1 MSNIDKNKFDT
12 WFEGNRDTLI
22 NNIKDIFNQ
31 EKVEFESTTSDD
43 QNLADQVNAEEFPR
57 VGIQFSSSDDSSHL
71 QHLITVDS
79 NSVLNLYSWM
89 SGEKI
94 KDTLD
99 EEQWKKFQ
107 EGIEQFLLNVSN
119 SIEDEA
125 MTFTVQNLTV
135 SQYDSGDDF
144 SVLLPLDS
152 GLSVS
157 HNFKLGKD
165 TISVNQYSWIKN
177 TSDNDSVDVSRAE
190 FDSFSSENGEDGDP
204 RNIDMLLDVELEVLV
219 ELGRKS
225 MKIRDVLKL
234 GKGSLIELNKTAGE
248 PLTIYVNNRKLA
260 EGEVVVVDDNFGI
273 RITKL
278 ASPKERIKSLG

>member
-1 MSNIDKNKFDT
+1 MSNIDKNKLDT
-12 WFEGNRDTLI
+12 WLEGNHDSLI
-22 NNIKDIFNQ
+22 NNIKESFNQ
-31 EKVEFESTTSDD
+31 KKVEFESTTADD
-43 QNLADQVNAEEFPR
+43 QNLLDQVNTEEFPC
-57 VGIQFSSSDDSSHL
+57 VGIQFSSSDI
-71 QHLITVDS
+71 QHLITVDL
-79 NSVLNLYSWM
+79 NSGLNLYSLM

-107 EGIEQFLLNVSN
+107 EGIELFLLNISN
-119 SIEDEA
+119 SVEDET
-125 MTFTVQNLTV
+125 MKFTVQNLTV
-135 SQYDSGDDF
+135 TYCGSADETSL
-144 SVLLPLDS
+144 SLPLDG
-152 GLSVS
+152 GLSAS
-157 HNFKLGKD
+157 YKFKLGKD
-165 TISVNQYSWIKN
+165 TISVNQYLWAKN
-177 TSDNDSVDVSRAE
+177 NSDEDFVDVSRAE
-190 FDSFSSENGEDGDP
+190 FDSFSSENGENGNP

-225 MKIRDVLKL
+225 MKIKDVLKL

>member
-1 MSNIDKNKFDT
+1 MSNIDKNKLDT
-12 WFEGNRDTLI
+12 WFEGNHDSLI
-22 NNIKDIFNQ
+22 NNIKESFNQ
-31 EKVEFESTTSDD
+31 KKVEFESTTADD
-43 QNLADQVNAEEFPR
+43 QNLLDQVNTEEFPC
-57 VGIQFSSSDDSSHL
+57 VGIQFSSSDI
-71 QHLITVDS
+71 QHLITVDL
-79 NSVLNLYSWM
+79 NSGLNLYSLM

-107 EGIEQFLLNVSN
+107 EGIELFLLNISN
-119 SIEDEA
+119 SVEDET
-125 MTFTVQNLTV
+125 MKFTVQNLTV
-135 SQYDSGDDF
+135 TYCGSADETSL
-144 SVLLPLDS
+144 SLPLDG
-152 GLSVS
+152 GLSAS
-157 HNFKLGKD
+157 YKFKLGKD
-165 TISVNQYSWIKN
+165 TISVNQYLWAKN
-177 TSDNDSVDVSRAE
+177 NSDEDFVDVSRAE
-190 FDSFSSENGEDGDP
+190 FDSFSSENGENGNP

-234 GKGSLIELNKTAGE
+234 GKGSLIELNKAAGE

>member
-12 WFEGNRDTLI
+12 WFEGNRGSLI
-22 NNIKDIFNQ
+22 NNIKEIFNQ

-135 SQYDSGDDF
+135 SQYDSVDDF
-144 SVLLPLDS
+144 SILLPLDS

-165 TISVNQYSWIKN
+165 TISVNQYSWSKS
-177 TSDNDSVDVSRAE
+177 TSDDDSVDVSRAE
-190 FDSFSSENGEDGDP
+190 FDSFSSENGENGNP

-234 GKGSLIELNKTAGE
+234 GKGSLIELNKAAGE

>member
-1 MSNIDKNKFDT
+1 MSNIDKNKLDR
-12 WFEGNRDTLI
+12 WFEENHDSLI
-22 NNIKDIFNQ
+22 NNIKESFNQ
-31 EKVEFESTTSDD
+31 KIVEFESTTSDD
-43 QNLADQVNAEEFPR
+43 QNLSDQINAEELPCL
-57 VGIQFSSSDDSSHL
+57 GIQFSSSGL
-71 QHLITVDS
+71 QHLITVDL
-79 NSVLNLYSWM
+79 NSGLNLYSLM

-99 EEQWKKFQ
+99 KEQWKKFQ
-107 EGIEQFLLNVSN
+107 EGIELFLLNISN
-119 SIEDEA
+119 SVDDET
-125 MTFTVQNLTV
+125 MKFTVQNLTV
-135 SQYDSGDDF
+135 SHCDSVDET
-144 SVLLPLDS
+144 SLSLPLDG
-152 GLSVS
+152 GLSAS
-157 HNFKLGKD
+157 HKFKLGKD
-165 TISVNQYSWIKN
+165 TISVNQYLWSKN
-177 TSDNDSVDVSRAE
+177 ISDEDFVDVSRAE
-190 FDSFSSENGEDGDP
+190 FDNFSTENGENGNP

>member
-1 MSNIDKNKFDT
+1 MSNIEKNKLDT
-12 WFEGNRDTLI
+12 WFEGNRDSLI
-22 NNIKDIFNQ
+22 NNIKEIFHQ
-31 EKVEFESTTSDD
+31 EKVEIESTTSGD
-43 QNLADQVNAEEFPR
+43 QNLADQVSAEDFPR
-57 VGIQFSSSDDSSHL
+57 VGIQFSSSDGSSHL
-71 QHLITVDS
+71 QHLITLDL

-89 SGEKI
+89 SNEKI
-94 KDTLD
+94 KDSLD
-99 EEQWKKFQ
+99 EEQWKIFQ

-119 SIEDEA
+119 SVEDKT
-125 MTFTVQNLTV
+125 MKFTVQNLTV
-135 SQYDSGDDF
+135 SQYESVDDS
-144 SVLLPLDS
+144 SILLPLDS
-152 GLSVS
+152 GLSAS
-157 HNFKLGKD
+157 HKFKLDKD
-165 TISVNQYSWIKN
+165 TISVNQYSWNKN
-177 TSDNDSVDVSRAE
+177 TSDDDYVDVSRAE
-190 FDSFSSENGEDGDP
+190 FDSFNSENGENGNP

-248 PLTIYVNNRKLA
+248 PLIIYVNNRKLA

>member
-12 WFEGNRDTLI
+12 WFEGNRGSLI
-22 NNIKDIFNQ
+22 NNIKEIFNQ
-31 EKVEFESTTSDD
+31 EKVEFESTTSDN

-119 SIEDEA
+119 SIEDET

-135 SQYDSGDDF
+135 SQYDSSDDC
-144 SVLLPLDS
+144 SILLPLDS

-157 HNFKLGKD
+157 HKFNLGKD
-165 TISVNQYSWIKN
+165 TISVNQYSWSKS
-177 TSDNDSVDVSRAE
+177 TSDDDSVDVSRAE
-190 FDSFSSENGEDGDP
+190 FDSFSSENGANGNP

-234 GKGSLIELNKTAGE
+234 GKGSLIELNKAAGE

>member
-1 MSNIDKNKFDT
+1 MSNIDKNKFDI
-12 WFEGNRDTLI
+12 WFEGNRGSLI
-22 NNIKDIFNQ
+22 NNIKESFNQ
-31 EKVEFESTTSDD
+31 KKVEFESTTADD
-43 QNLADQVNAEEFPR
+43 QNLLDQVNTEEFPC
-57 VGIQFSSSDDSSHL
+57 VGIQFSSSDI
-71 QHLITVDS
+71 QHLITVDL
-79 NSVLNLYSWM
+79 NSGLNLYSLM

-107 EGIEQFLLNVSN
+107 EGIELFLLNISN
-119 SIEDEA
+119 SVEDET
-125 MTFTVQNLTV
+125 MKFTVQNLTV
-135 SQYDSGDDF
+135 TYCGSADETSL
-144 SVLLPLDS
+144 SLPLDG
-152 GLSVS
+152 GLSAS
-157 HNFKLGKD
+157 YKFKLGKD
-165 TISVNQYSWIKN
+165 TISVNQYLWAKN
-177 TSDNDSVDVSRAE
+177 NSDEDFVDVSRAE
-190 FDSFSSENGEDGDP
+190 FDSFSSENGENGNP

-225 MKIRDVLKL
+225 MKIKDVLKL

>member
-1 MSNIDKNKFDT
+1 MSNIDKNKLDA
-12 WFEGNRDTLI
+12 WFQGNRDSLI
-22 NNIKDIFNQ
+22 NNIKEIFNQ

-57 VGIQFSSSDDSSHL
+57 VGIQFSSSDGSSHL

-79 NSVLNLYSWM
+79 NSVLNLYSSM

-99 EEQWKKFQ
+99 EEQWKIFQ
-107 EGIEQFLLNVSN
+107 EGIEQLLLKISN
-119 SIEDEA
+119 SVEDET
-125 MTFTVQNLTV
+125 MKFTVQNLTV
-135 SQYDSGDDF
+135 SHYDSLDET
-144 SVLLPLDS
+144 SLSLPLDS
-152 GLSVS
+152 GLSAS
-157 HNFKLGKD
+157 HKFKLDKD
-165 TISVNQYSWIKN
+165 TISVNQYLWTKN
-177 TSDNDSVDVSRAE
+177 TSDEDFVDVSRAE
-190 FDSFSSENGEDGDP
+190 FDSFSTKNGENGNP
-204 RNIDMLLDVELEVLV
+204 INIDMLLDVELEVLV

>member
-1 MSNIDKNKFDT
+1 MSNIDKNKLDT
-12 WFEGNRDTLI
+12 WLEGNHDSLI
-22 NNIKDIFNQ
+22 NNIKESFNQ
-31 EKVEFESTTSDD
+31 KKVEFESTTADD
-43 QNLADQVNAEEFPR
+43 QNLLDQVNTEEFPC
-57 VGIQFSSSDDSSHL
+57 VGIQFSSSDI
-71 QHLITVDS
+71 QHLITVDL
-79 NSVLNLYSWM
+79 NSGLNLYSLM

-107 EGIEQFLLNVSN
+107 EGIELFLLNISN
-119 SIEDEA
+119 SVEDET
-125 MTFTVQNLTV
+125 MKFTVQNLTV
-135 SQYDSGDDF
+135 TYCGSADETSL
-144 SVLLPLDS
+144 SLPLDG
-152 GLSVS
+152 GLSAS
-157 HNFKLGKD
+157 YKFKLGKD
-165 TISVNQYSWIKN
+165 TISVNQYLWAKN
-177 TSDNDSVDVSRAE
+177 NSDEDFVDVSRAE
-190 FDSFSSENGEDGDP
+190 FDSFSSENGENGNP

>member
-1 MSNIDKNKFDT
+1 MSNIDKNKLDI
-12 WFEGNRDTLI
+12 WFEENHDSLI
-22 NNIKDIFNQ
+22 NNIKESFNQ
-31 EKVEFESTTSDD
+31 KIVEFESTTSDD
-43 QNLADQVNAEEFPR
+43 QNLSDQINAEEFPCL
-57 VGIQFSSSDDSSHL
+57 GIQFSSSGL
-71 QHLITVDS
+71 KHLITVDL
-79 NSVLNLYSWM
+79 NSGLNLYSLM

-99 EEQWKKFQ
+99 KEQWKKFQ
-107 EGIEQFLLNVSN
+107 EGIELFLLNISN
-119 SIEDEA
+119 SVDDET
-125 MTFTVQNLTV
+125 MKFTVQNLTV
-135 SQYDSGDDF
+135 SHCDSVDET
-144 SVLLPLDS
+144 SLSLPLDG
-152 GLSVS
+152 GLSAS
-157 HNFKLGKD
+157 HKFKLGKD
-165 TISVNQYSWIKN
+165 TISVNQYLWSKN
-177 TSDNDSVDVSRAE
+177 ISDEDFVDVSRAE
-190 FDSFSSENGEDGDP
+190 FDNFSTENGENGNP

>member
-1 MSNIDKNKFDT
+1 MSNIDKNKFDK
-12 WFEGNRDTLI
+12 WFEGNHDSLI

-119 SIEDEA
+119 SIEDET

-152 GLSVS
+152 GWSVS

-177 TSDNDSVDVSRAE
+177 TSDDDSVDVSRAE
-190 FDSFSSENGEDGDP
+190 FDSFSSENGENGDP

>member
-1 MSNIDKNKFDT
+1 MSNIDKNKLDT
-12 WFEGNRDTLI
+12 WIEENRDSLI
-22 NNIKDIFNQ
+22 NNIKEIFNQ
-31 EKVEFESTTSDD
+31 EKVEFESTISDD
-43 QNLADQVNAEEFPR
+43 QNLADQVNAEKFPR
-57 VGIQFSSSDDSSHL
+57 VGIQFSSSDGSSHL

-107 EGIEQFLLNVSN
+107 EGIEQFLLDVSN
-119 SIEDEA
+119 SVEDET
-125 MTFTVQNLTV
+125 MKFTVQNLTV

-144 SVLLPLDS
+144 SILLPLDS
-152 GLSVS
+152 GLSAS

-165 TISVNQYSWIKN
+165 TISVNQYSWSKS
-177 TSDNDSVDVSRAE
+177 TSDDDHVDVSRAE
-190 FDSFSSENGEDGDP
+190 FDSFISENGENGDP
-204 RNIDMLLDVELEVLV
+204 RNIDILLDVELEVLV

>member
-1 MSNIDKNKFDT
+1 MSNIDKNKFDK
-12 WFEGNRDTLI
+12 WIEGNHDSLI

-119 SIEDEA
+119 SIEDET

-135 SQYDSGDDF
+135 SQYDSVDDF
-144 SVLLPLDS
+144 SILLPLDS

-177 TSDNDSVDVSRAE
+177 TSDDDSVDVSRAE

-234 GKGSLIELNKTAGE
+234 GKGSLLELNKTAGE

>member
-1 MSNIDKNKFDT
+1 MSNIDKNKLDR
-12 WFEGNRDTLI
+12 WFEENHDSLI
-22 NNIKDIFNQ
+22 NNIKESFNQ
-31 EKVEFESTTSDD
+31 KIVEFESTTSDD
-43 QNLADQVNAEEFPR
+43 QNLSDQINAEEFPCL
-57 VGIQFSSSDDSSHL
+57 GIQFSSSGL
-71 QHLITVDS
+71 KHLITVDL
-79 NSVLNLYSWM
+79 NSGLNLYSLM

-99 EEQWKKFQ
+99 KEQWKKFQ
-107 EGIEQFLLNVSN
+107 EGIELFLLNISN
-119 SIEDEA
+119 SVDDET
-125 MTFTVQNLTV
+125 MKFTVQNLTV
-135 SQYDSGDDF
+135 SHYDSLDET
-144 SVLLPLDS
+144 SLSLPLDS
-152 GLSVS
+152 GLSAS
-157 HNFKLGKD
+157 HKFKLDKD
-165 TISVNQYSWIKN
+165 TISVNQYLWTKN
-177 TSDNDSVDVSRAE
+177 TSDEDFVDVSRAE
-190 FDSFSSENGEDGDP
+190 FDSFSTKNGENGNP
-204 RNIDMLLDVELEVLV
+204 INIDMLLDVELEVLV

>member
-1 MSNIDKNKFDT
+1 MPLVLLFCVSQNWKHLTDFSEVSPRSSQT
-12 WFEGNRDTLI
+12 R
-22 NNIKDIFNQ
+22 
-31 EKVEFESTTSDD
+31 TTDPD
-43 QNLADQVNAEEFPR
+43 L
-57 VGIQFSSSDDSSHL
+57 
-71 QHLITVDS
+71 
-79 NSVLNLYSWM
+79 NSGLNLYSLM

-177 TSDNDSVDVSRAE
+177 TSDDDSVDVSRAE

>member
-1 MSNIDKNKFDT
+1 MSNIDKNKLDI
-12 WFEGNRDTLI
+12 WFEENHDSLI
-22 NNIKDIFNQ
+22 NNIKESFNQ
-31 EKVEFESTTSDD
+31 KIVEFESTTSDD
-43 QNLADQVNAEEFPR
+43 QNLSDQINAEGFPCL
-57 VGIQFSSSDDSSHL
+57 GIQFSSSGL
-71 QHLITVDS
+71 KHLITVDL
-79 NSVLNLYSWM
+79 NSGLNLYSLM

-99 EEQWKKFQ
+99 KEQWKKFQ
-107 EGIEQFLLNVSN
+107 EGIELFLLNISN
-119 SIEDEA
+119 SVDDGA
-125 MTFTVQNLTV
+125 MKFTVQNLTV
-135 SQYDSGDDF
+135 SQCDSIDKT
-144 SVLLPLDS
+144 SLSLPLDG
-152 GLSVS
+152 GLSAS
-157 HNFKLGKD
+157 HKFKLGKD
-165 TISVNQYSWIKN
+165 TISVNQYLWSKN
-177 TSDNDSVDVSRAE
+177 ISDEDFVDVSRAE
-190 FDSFSSENGEDGDP
+190 FDNFSTENGENGNP

>member
-1 MSNIDKNKFDT
+1 MSNIDKNKLDT
-12 WFEGNRDTLI
+12 WFEGNHDSLI
-22 NNIKDIFNQ
+22 NSIKGSFNQ
-31 EKVEFESTTSDD
+31 KKVEFESTTSDD
-43 QNLADQVNAEEFPR
+43 QNLSDQINSEEFPC
-57 VGIQFSSSDDSSHL
+57 VGIQFASSGL
-71 QHLITVDS
+71 QHLITVDL
-79 NSVLNLYSWM
+79 NSGLNLYSLM

-107 EGIEQFLLNVSN
+107 EGIELFLLNISN
-119 SIEDEA
+119 SVEDET
-125 MTFTVQNLTV
+125 MRFTVQNLTV
-135 SQYDSGDDF
+135 SHYDSVDEI
-144 SVLLPLDS
+144 SLSLPLDS

-157 HNFKLGKD
+157 NKLKFDKD
-165 TISVNQYSWIKN
+165 TISVNQYLWSKN
-177 TSDNDSVDVSRAE
+177 TSDKDFVDVSRAE
-190 FDSFSSENGEDGDP
+190 FDNFSTENGENGNP
-204 RNIDMLLDVELEVLV
+204 RNIDMLLDVELEILV

>member
-1 MSNIDKNKFDT
+1 MSNIDKNKLDT
-12 WFEGNRDTLI
+12 WLEGNHDSLI
-22 NNIKDIFNQ
+22 NNIKESFNQ
-31 EKVEFESTTSDD
+31 KKVEFESTTADD
-43 QNLADQVNAEEFPR
+43 QNLLDQVNTEEFPC
-57 VGIQFSSSDDSSHL
+57 VGIQFSSSDI
-71 QHLITVDS
+71 QHLITVDL
-79 NSVLNLYSWM
+79 NSGLNLYSLM

-107 EGIEQFLLNVSN
+107 EGIELFLLNISN
-119 SIEDEA
+119 SVEDET
-125 MTFTVQNLTV
+125 MKFTVQNLTV
-135 SQYDSGDDF
+135 TYCGSADETSL
-144 SVLLPLDS
+144 SLPLDG
-152 GLSVS
+152 GLSAS
-157 HNFKLGKD
+157 YKFKLGKD
-165 TISVNQYSWIKN
+165 TISVNQYLWAKN
-177 TSDNDSVDVSRAE
+177 NSDEDFVDVSRAE
-190 FDSFSSENGEDGDP
+190 FDSFSSENGANGNP

-225 MKIRDVLKL
+225 MKIKDVLKL

>member
-1 MSNIDKNKFDT
+1 MSNIDKNKLDT
-12 WFEGNRDTLI
+12 WLEGNHDSLI
-22 NNIKDIFNQ
+22 NNIKESFNQ
-31 EKVEFESTTSDD
+31 KKVEFESTTADD
-43 QNLADQVNAEEFPR
+43 QNLLDQVNTEEFPC
-57 VGIQFSSSDDSSHL
+57 VGIQFSSSDI
-71 QHLITVDS
+71 QHLITVDL
-79 NSVLNLYSWM
+79 NSGLNLYSLM

-107 EGIEQFLLNVSN
+107 EGIELFLLNISN
-119 SIEDEA
+119 SVEDET
-125 MTFTVQNLTV
+125 MKFTVQNLTV
-135 SQYDSGDDF
+135 SHYDSLDET
-144 SVLLPLDS
+144 SLSLPLDS
-152 GLSVS
+152 GLSAS
-157 HNFKLGKD
+157 HKFKLDKD
-165 TISVNQYSWIKN
+165 TISVNQYLWTKN
-177 TSDNDSVDVSRAE
+177 TSDEDFVDVSRAE
-190 FDSFSSENGEDGDP
+190 FDSFSSENGENGNP

-234 GKGSLIELNKTAGE
+234 GKGSLIELNKAAGE

>member
-1 MSNIDKNKFDT
+1 MSNIDKNKLDT
-12 WFEGNRDTLI
+12 WFERNHDSLI
-22 NNIKDIFNQ
+22 NNIKESFNQ
-31 EKVEFESTTSDD
+31 KIVEFESTTTDN
-43 QNLADQVNAEEFPR
+43 QNLSDQINAEEFPC
-57 VGIQFSSSDDSSHL
+57 VGIQFSSSEL
-71 QHLITVDS
+71 QHLITVDL
-79 NSVLNLYSWM
+79 NSGLNLYSLM

-107 EGIEQFLLNVSN
+107 EGIELLLLNISN
-119 SIEDEA
+119 SVEDET
-125 MTFTVQNLTV
+125 MKFTVQNLTV
-135 SQYDSGDDF
+135 SHCDSVDET
-144 SVLLPLDS
+144 SLSLPLDG
-152 GLSVS
+152 GLSAS
-157 HNFKLGKD
+157 HKFKLGKD
-165 TISVNQYSWIKN
+165 TISVNQYLWSKN
-177 TSDNDSVDVSRAE
+177 ISDEDFVNVSRAE
-190 FDSFSSENGEDGDP
+190 FDNFSTENGENGNP

>member
-1 MSNIDKNKFDT
+1 MSNIDKNKLDT
-12 WFEGNRDTLI
+12 WFEGNHDSLI
-22 NNIKDIFNQ
+22 NNIKESFNQ
-31 EKVEFESTTSDD
+31 KKVEFESTTADD
-43 QNLADQVNAEEFPR
+43 QNLLDQVNTEEFPC
-57 VGIQFSSSDDSSHL
+57 VGIQFSSSDI
-71 QHLITVDS
+71 QHLITVDL
-79 NSVLNLYSWM
+79 NSGLNLYSLM

-107 EGIEQFLLNVSN
+107 EGIELFLLNISN
-119 SIEDEA
+119 SVEDET
-125 MTFTVQNLTV
+125 MKFTVQNLTV
-135 SQYDSGDDF
+135 TYCGSADETSL
-144 SVLLPLDS
+144 SLPLDG
-152 GLSVS
+152 GLSAS
-157 HNFKLGKD
+157 YKFKLGKD
-165 TISVNQYSWIKN
+165 TISVNQYLWAKN
-177 TSDNDSVDVSRAE
+177 NSDEDFVDVSRAE
-190 FDSFSSENGEDGDP
+190 FDSFSSENGENGNP

-225 MKIRDVLKL
+225 MKIKDVLKL

>member
-1 MSNIDKNKFDT
+1 MSNIDKNKLDT
-12 WFEGNRDTLI
+12 WFEGNHDSLI
-22 NNIKDIFNQ
+22 NNIKESFNQ
-31 EKVEFESTTSDD
+31 KKVEFESTTSDE
-43 QNLADQVNAEEFPR
+43 QNLSDQVNAEEFPC
-57 VGIQFSSSDDSSHL
+57 VGIQFSSSGL
-71 QHLITVDS
+71 QHFITVGL
-79 NSVLNLYSWM
+79 NSGLNLYSLM

-119 SIEDEA
+119 SIEDET

-135 SQYDSGDDF
+135 SQYDSSDDF
-144 SVLLPLDS
+144 SILLPLDS

-157 HNFKLGKD
+157 HKFKLGKD
-165 TISVNQYSWIKN
+165 TISVNQYSWSKN
-177 TSDNDSVDVSRAE
+177 ISDDDSVDVSRAE
-190 FDSFSSENGEDGDP
+190 FDSFSSENGENGNP

-234 GKGSLIELNKTAGE
+234 GKGSLIELNKAAGE

-278 ASPKERIKSLG
+278 VSPKERIKSLG

>member
-1 MSNIDKNKFDT
+1 
-12 WFEGNRDTLI
+12 
-22 NNIKDIFNQ
+22 
-31 EKVEFESTTSDD
+31 
-43 QNLADQVNAEEFPR
+43 
-57 VGIQFSSSDDSSHL
+57 
-71 QHLITVDS
+71 
-79 NSVLNLYSWM
+79 M
-89 SGEKI
+89 SGEKT

-107 EGIEQFLLNVSN
+107 EGIELFLLNISN
-119 SIEDEA
+119 SVEDET
-125 MTFTVQNLTV
+125 MKFTVQNLTV
-135 SQYDSGDDF
+135 SHYDSLDET
-144 SVLLPLDS
+144 SLSLPLDS
-152 GLSVS
+152 GLSAS
-157 HNFKLGKD
+157 HKFKLDKD
-165 TISVNQYSWIKN
+165 TISVNQYLWTKN
-177 TSDNDSVDVSRAE
+177 TSDEDFVDVSRAE
-190 FDSFSSENGEDGDP
+190 FDSFSTKNGENGNP
-204 RNIDMLLDVELEVLV
+204 INIDMLLDVELEVLV